1 MTRTFIAVLAAFAS
15 TATPASASTVQIHG
29 DQAYIGYKDLNLSS
43 PEGRQALLGR
53 IKAAAKQVCNPEE
66 FNSFSQSDPTCV
78 RVAVT
83 SGLEQM
89 DAVMTAAVGS

>member
-1 MTRTFIAVLAAFAS
+1 MTRILIAALAALAS
-15 TATPASASTVQIHG
+15 TAASASASTIEIHG

-66 FNSFSQSDPTCV
+66 FNSFSQADPACV
-78 RVAVT
+78 RIAVT
-83 SGLEQM
+83 GGLEQM
-89 DAVMTAAVGS
+89 DVVMTAPVGS